1 MSEPHNPTIDDV
13 LTGRSRWAVGNCDGF
28 MLARWLGARAVD
40 HVIGDP
46 PYDEKTHTK
55 ARTGFRDPIA
65 IDFDA
70 LPPVESFLPALILV
84 AKRWVVSFCSLGQLG
99 EYERAAGPEW
109 IRAGIWH
116 RTDSAPQF
124 GGDRPAHACE
134 GIAVAHRAGDKRWNR
149 HGHQAFWEGPIDRSP
164 RRMHPTKKPLWLMEA
179 LVRDFT
185 DPGDLVFDPT
195 MGEGT
200 TGEACIRLGR
210 RFIGCEIDPRYH
222 AAAVRRLTRAAR
234 GGVQQP
240 LLSVDAPPVKRP
252 RKQASLFAGAK

>member
-1 MSEPHNPTIDDV
+1 MH
-13 LTGRSRWAVGNCDGF
+13 GDGP
-28 MLARWLGARAVD
+28 M
-40 HVIGDP
+40 
-46 PYDEKTHTK
+46 
-55 ARTGFRDPIA
+55 
-65 IDFDA
+65 
-70 LPPVESFLPALILV
+70 
-84 AKRWVVSFCSLGQLG
+84 
-99 EYERAAGPEW
+99 
-109 IRAGIWH
+109 
-116 RTDSAPQF
+116 
-124 GGDRPAHACE
+124 
-134 GIAVAHRAGDKRWNR
+134 RWNR
-149 HGHQAFWEGPIDRSP
+149 GGFHGVWKGPTSKGEP
-164 RRMHPTKKPLWLMEA
+164 RKMHPTKKPLWLMEA